1 MTAYARH
8 TDPATS
14 HEAAASVA
22 DDLTKVKKTILA
34 LLQAP
39 STDEQ
44 LLAMYDVIAE
54 HKLAPKQSP
63 SGIRTR
69 RNELYRAGLVEAVG
83 YGKTKS
89 NRTSIVWSATND

>member
-1 MTAYARH
+1 MTAHARH

-14 HEAAASVA
+14 HQAAASVA

-34 LLQAP
+34 LLQSP
-39 STDEQ
+39 HTDEQ
-44 LLAMYDVIAE
+44 LVAVYTVITDN
-54 HKLAPKQSP
+54 KLAPTQSP

-69 RNELYRAGLVEAVG
+69 RNELYRAGLIEAIG

-89 NRTSIVWSATND
+89 NRTSIVWKTIND